1 MPDSLLASQQALDDL
16 VDSARVRR
24 RWNKHDERWATAAD
38 VSLKTLQRFWSRK
51 PIRRANFIA
60 ICQAIDIEDWRAIA
74 DLPSQQEP
82 QYQSFFYTGSS
93 PSEKPGISISIEGA
107 DSVLLGK
114 TAYYTVIS
122 QNAVRGVWS
131 IGGFQNEPIDV
142 DPLDPSHQIFIE
154 PTDATRVGETFTIAF
169 TAYDASGKSEIA
181 IKRFTVASATEAA
194 ASLHTSES
202 PRRLSTFLCHSSG
215 DKEAVRQL
223 YEKLRSDGVDPW
235 LDEKNL
241 LPGQDWHEEITRAV
255 RTVDVVIVC
264 LSRESINKRGYV
276 QKEIKNALDVADEQP
291 EGTIF
296 IIPLRLEECELP
308 QRLSRWHYVNF
319 FEVDGYKRLMLA
331 LQYCAIKMG
340 IMLSVD
346 PSEDELM
353 QFYQEKFEE
362 VFTKTFGENHTKLN
376 SKSKGK
382 IVISFTGVSGVGRT
396 STINAL
402 MKHNVAPVD
411 KFIVTTEQVELYQWL
426 NGENKVYIADI
437 PRLEYGIGELEY
449 SDHVQEFL
457 KDNTDVIIF
466 FMSPFQRISKVELRY
481 LEYFAESDKPKIIA
495 VNQIDR
501 VSSNQ
506 LMDYLGFVEEKTGY
520 TPVPISAFNNQ
531 NIDLLREFLM
541 KVIQL
546 YST

>member
-1 MPDSLLASQQALDDL
+1 VIPLSLNGTRLGGLEFFFEEEPAYIPMSSGAGG
-16 VDSARVRR
+16 
-24 RWNKHDERWATAAD
+24 ATAAIHD
-38 VSLKTLQRFWSRK
+38 ILV
-51 PIRRANFIA
+51 A
-60 ICQAIDIEDWRAIA
+60 IGLR
-74 DLPSQQEP
+74 LPTDRPSMAQPQPEP
-82 QYQSFFYTGSS
+82 V
-93 PSEKPGISISIEGA
+93 SEKPGISISIEG
-107 DSVLLGK
+107 SNLVLLGE
-114 TAYYTVIS
+114 TAYYKVIS

-131 IGGFQNEPIDV
+131 IDGFQDKPIDV
-142 DPLDPSHQIFIE
+142 DPLGPSHQIFIE
-154 PTDATRVGETFTIAF
+154 PTDATRVGEAFAIAF

-181 IKRFTVASATEAA
+181 IKHFTVVSATEAA
-194 ASLHTSES
+194 SSLHSSET

-223 YEKLRSDGVDPW
+223 YEKLKSDGIDPW

-241 LPGQDWHEEITRAV
+241 IPGQDWHDEITRAV

-308 QRLSRWHYVNF
+308 QRLSHLHYVNLF
-319 FEVDGYKRLMLA
+319 GVDGYKRLMLA
-331 LQYCAIKMG
+331 LQHCAIEKR
-340 IMLSVD
+340 ITLSVD

-353 QFYQEKFEE
+353 QFYQAKFDE
-362 VFTKTFGENHTKLN
+362 VFAKTFGENHAKLN
-376 SKSKGK
+376 SRSKGK
-382 IVISFTGVSGVGRT
+382 FVISFTGVSGVGRT

-402 MKHNVAPVD
+402 MKHDVAPMD
-411 KFIVTTEQVELYQWL
+411 KFIVTTCQVELYQWL
-426 NGENKVYIADI
+426 NGEDKVYIADI
-437 PRLEYGIGELEY
+437 PRLAYGMGEPEY
-449 SDHVQEFL
+449 SDQVQEFL
-457 KDNTDVIIF
+457 KYNTDVIIF
-466 FMSPFQRISKVELRY
+466 FMSPFQRIGSVELRY

-501 VSSNQ
+501 VSSSQ
-506 LMDYLGFVEEKTGY
+506 LMDYLSFVEDKTGY
-520 TPVPISAFNNQ
+520 APVPISAFNNQ
-531 NIDLLREFLM
+531 NIDLLREFLL